1 MEQLNPEN
9 VLKFVELVN
18 NLKHLPRRGWQYLD
32 VKNFEQISGHMYA
45 MGMMT
50 FLLGNDSKLDR
61 LKCLQLSVVHDLAES
76 IVGDITPHDNI
87 PVEKKHQMEDEA
99 MKEITKLV
107 GDEVGSLIYTLYK
120 EYEAKETPEAKFV
133 KDLDQFDLLCTAS
146 YYEKRDQTPGKH
158 QEFFDVLEGK
168 INHPFVKMLLN
179 TLLAQRNKEKECEDN
194 GTKNVTLNGTKD

>member
-1 MEQLNPEN
+1 M
-9 VLKFVELVN
+9 VLVN
-18 NLKHLPRRGWQYLD
+18 NLKHFPRRGWAYQG
-32 VKNFEQISGHMYA
+32 VENVEQIAGHMYS

-50 FLLGNDSKLDR
+50 FFLGNDSKLDR
-61 LKCLQLSVVHDLAES
+61 LKCLQLAVVHDLAES

-99 MKEITKLV
+99 MKGISKLV

-146 YYEKRDQTPGKH
+146 YYENRDQTPGKH
-158 QEFFDVLEGK
+158 QVFFDVMEGK
-168 INHPFVKMLLN
+168 IKHPFIKKLVD
-179 TLLAQRNKEKECEDN
+179 TLEAQRVRQRKGHLDEGDDIKS
-194 GTKNVTLNGTKD
+194 TLNGTKE